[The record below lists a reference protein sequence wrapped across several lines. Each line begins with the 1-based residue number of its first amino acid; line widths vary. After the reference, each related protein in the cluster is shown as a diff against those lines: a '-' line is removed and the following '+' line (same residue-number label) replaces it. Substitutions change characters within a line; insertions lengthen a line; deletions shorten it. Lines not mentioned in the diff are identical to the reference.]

1 MPTAD
6 MTVKQLY
13 QLCTGDCASHQR
25 RIDAHF
31 RRLDERR
38 QRIVRA
44 RVAGRSLRQLA
55 EEEGLS
61 HGTLQK
67 MIRRSMEAIR
77 KAIAGEP
84 RYNRA
89 GRKKAAAA

>member
-1 MPTAD
+1 MPQD

-31 RRLDERR
+31 RRLDARR
-38 QRIVRA
+38 QRIIKA
-44 RVAGRSLRQLA
+44 RIAGTPLRQLA
-55 EEEGLS
+55 QAEGLS
-61 HGTLQK
+61 HGTVAK
-67 MIRRSMEAIR
+67 MIRRSMERIR

-84 RYNRA
+84 RFNRI
-89 GRKKAAAA
+89 GRQKAA